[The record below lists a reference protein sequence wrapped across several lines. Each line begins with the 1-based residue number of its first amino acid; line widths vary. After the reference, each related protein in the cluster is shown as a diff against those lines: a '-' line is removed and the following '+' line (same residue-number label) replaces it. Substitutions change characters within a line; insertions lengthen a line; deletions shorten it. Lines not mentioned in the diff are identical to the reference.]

1 MSETILLVGHGSRAA
16 DGNREIEQFVQLWR
30 ERQPAWRI
38 EVCFIEFAEPQLDA
52 GLTLAAQNASR
63 VIVVP
68 LILNAAGH
76 AKMEIPAHIA
86 AARLRHPATEFV
98 YARHLGAVE
107 PVLHI
112 LQRALRSA
120 MLALDM
126 PDPKTTGVILLG
138 RGSSDRVANGE
149 VAKMA
154 RWLHEESGHELVD
167 IAFTGITHPRL
178 ETVVQRH
185 SRIGMTQVVVLP
197 YYLFTGTLIERI
209 QRQIVHLRQQYPLL
223 RFGLGGYFG
232 FEQEIFG
239 LLDERVRAAR
249 ADGTA
254 RAEHMME
261 CDGCKYRDIAES
273 HEAHHHDHDHAHT
286 HVHAVP
292 A

>member
-52 GLTLAAQNASR
+52 GLTRAAQGASR

-120 MLALDM
+120 MLALDA

-167 IAFTGITHPRL
+167 IAFTGIAHPRL

-223 RFGLGGYFG
+223 RFGLGGHFG

-261 CDGCKYRDIAES
+261 CDGCKYRDLAEL
-273 HEAHHHDHDHAHT
+273 HEAHHHDHGHGHT